1 MPQPTPRPE
10 PDFDSDRGTLIKWIA
25 YMDHYGQ
32 RWLDDIGKD
41 YFSQEY
47 WYLFTVTLISHWQQ
61 APLSVSEA
69 CDCMKTGS
77 SKTRQNRLQKL
88 IEEHMFFKTKDQADL
103 RRTHLEPTGE
113 MLQGGRVHFSRTLT
127 EAIQF
132 LAGAGL
138 LDSSPQPLL
147 ERISH
152 MSDEVDKRYLLPWAE
167 FLVDYT
173 NDWNTTFKKLFHT
186 EEYWYAFVH
195 SLLGFWKGRPL
206 TMSEACQSM
215 RTGSSRTKEKRVSLA
230 VTRGMLIKQKSASDL
245 RTTHVL
251 ASTILEELLIGH
263 FERTL
268 QELLELTQGFLGGE
282 GTGHKSAEAL
292 PAMH

>member
-1 MPQPTPRPE
+1 MPEPRSRPE
-10 PDFDSDRGTLIKWIA
+10 PNFDSDRETLIKWIA
-25 YMDHYGQ
+25 YMDNYGQ

-47 WYLFTVTLISHWQQ
+47 WYLFTVALVSHWRQ
-61 APLSVSEA
+61 APLSISEA

-77 SKTRQNRLQKL
+77 PKTRQNRLQKL
-88 IEEHMFFKTKDQADL
+88 ITEHMLFKTKEATDL
-103 RRTHLEPTGE
+103 RRTHLEPTE
-113 MLQGGRVHFSRTLT
+113 AMLHGGRIHFRNSLT

-132 LAGAGL
+132 LDEADL
-138 LDSSPQPLL
+138 LASCPEPLL
-147 ERISH
+147 ARISES
-152 MSDEVDKRYLLPWAE
+152 SDNVDTRYLLPWAE

-195 SLLGFWKGRPL
+195 SLLGAWKGAPL

-230 VTRGMLIKQKSASDL
+230 VTRGMLIKQKSSSDL

-251 ASTILEELLIGH
+251 ASATLEALLIGH

-268 QELLELTQGFLGGE
+268 HKLMALTRLLLAPEM
-282 GTGHKSAEAL
+282 SDDS
-292 PAMH
+292 PARP

>member
-1 MPQPTPRPE
+1 MPQPDSRPE
-10 PDFDSDRGTLIKWIA
+10 PNFDSDRETLIKWIA

-47 WYLFTVTLISHWQQ
+47 WYLFTVALVSHWRQT
-61 APLSVSEA
+61 PLSVSEA

-88 IEEHMFFKTKDQADL
+88 ITEHLLFKTKEQTDL
-103 RRTHLEPTGE
+103 RRTHLEPTEE
-113 MLQGGRVHFSRTLT
+113 MLHGGRVHFRSTLT

-132 LAGAGL
+132 LDEAGL
-138 LDSSPQPLL
+138 LASSPGLIL

-152 MSDEVDKRYLLPWAE
+152 NSDELDKRYLLPWAE

-195 SLLGFWKGRPL
+195 SLLGSWKGQPL
-206 TMSEACQSM
+206 TMSDACQSM

-230 VTRGMLIKQKSASDL
+230 VTRGMLVKQKSSSDL

-251 ASTILEELLIGH
+251 ASATLEELLIGH

-268 QELLELTQGFLGGE
+268 HELLGLTQRL
-282 GTGHKSAEAL
+282 
-292 PAMH
+292 M

>member
-1 MPQPTPRPE
+1 MPQPDSRPE
-10 PDFDSDRGTLIKWIA
+10 PNFDSDREILLKWIA
-25 YMDHYGQ
+25 YMDDYGQ

-47 WYLFTVTLISHWQQ
+47 WYLFTVTLVSHWRQT
-61 APLSVSEA
+61 PLSVSEA

-88 IEEHMFFKTKDQADL
+88 ITEHLLFKTKEGTDL
-103 RRTHLEPTGE
+103 RRTHLEPTEE
-113 MLQGGRVHFSRTLT
+113 MLHGGRIHFRNTLT
-127 EAIQF
+127 EAIEF
-132 LAGAGL
+132 LAEVGL
-138 LDSSPQPLL
+138 LASSPEPFL
-147 ERISH
+147 ERISES
-152 MSDEVDKRYLLPWAE
+152 SDEVDTRYLLPWAE

-195 SLLGFWKGRPL
+195 SLLGSWKGQPL

-230 VTRGMLIKQKSASDL
+230 VTRGMLIKEKSSSDL

-251 ASTILEELLIGH
+251 ASDALEELLMGH

-268 QELLELTQGFLGGE
+268 HELLGLTRRLLGG
-282 GTGHKSAEAL
+282 GVVGCTGG
-292 PAMH
+292 

>member
-1 MPQPTPRPE
+1 MPQPDSRPE
-10 PDFDSDRGTLIKWIA
+10 PTFDSDRETLLKWIA
-25 YMDHYGQ
+25 YMDDYGQ

-47 WYLFTVTLISHWQQ
+47 WYLFTVTLVSHWRQT
-61 APLSVSEA
+61 PLSVSEA

-88 IEEHMFFKTKDQADL
+88 ITEHLLFKTKEGTDL
-103 RRTHLEPTGE
+103 RRTHLEPTEE
-113 MLQGGRVHFSRTLT
+113 MLHGGRIHFRNTLT
-127 EAIQF
+127 EAIEF
-132 LAGAGL
+132 LAEVGL
-138 LDSSPQPLL
+138 LASSPEPFL
-147 ERISH
+147 ERISES
-152 MSDEVDKRYLLPWAE
+152 SDEVDTRYLLPWAE

-173 NDWNTTFKKLFHT
+173 NDWNTSFKKLFHT

-195 SLLGFWKGRPL
+195 SLLGSWKGQPL

-230 VTRGMLIKQKSASDL
+230 VTRGMLIKEKSSSDL

-251 ASTILEELLIGH
+251 ASDALEELLIGH

-268 QELLELTQGFLGGE
+268 HDLLGLTRRLLGSGVV
-282 GTGHKSAEAL
+282 GCTGG
-292 PAMH
+292 